1 MSIDDKPDIE
11 VLRKRATNAAALMKA
26 LANENRLLILCQLL
40 EGELSVG
47 ALNEKVELG
56 QSAFSQHLAVLR
68 KDGLVKTRKEAQTV
82 YYSLANNHA
91 EKILTVL
98 YGIFCT

>member
-1 MSIDDKPDIE
+1 MKNIPPMNL
-11 VLRKRATNAAALMKA
+11 LRQNATEAARLMKA
-26 LANENRLLILCQLL
+26 LSNPSRLLILCQLV

-47 ALNEKVELG
+47 ALNEKVALS

-82 YYSLANNHA
+82 YYSLANDHA
-91 EKILTVL
+91 ERVL
-98 YGIFCT
+98 EVLHQLFCQE

>member
-1 MSIDDKPDIE
+1 MNAEDKPDIE
-11 VLRKRATNAAALMKA
+11 VLRKRANKAAALMKA

-40 EGELSVG
+40 DGELSVG
-47 ALNEKVELG
+47 ALNAKVELG

-82 YYSLANNHA
+82 YYSVANDHA
-91 EKILTVL
+91 EKVLAVL
-98 YGIFCT
+98 YDIFCN